1 MSRYRNRA
9 RSLLLLGFPLLGGCQ
24 IFGVTAGVI
33 GTVLNFALPLALSV
47 GGAVAVYYLT
57 KSD

>member
-1 MSRYRNRA
+1 MSRHRRLPRWLA
-9 RSLLLLGFPLLGGCQ
+9 LLGVPFLGGCQ